1 MLVAGPSVSGL
12 PVSCS
17 LTIAASSR
25 CSVAFPYTL
34 ARARAEF
41 NKLRNGWVAGGHK
54 GLQRAINELFKT
66 PIFGTSIM
74 AVFYPEM
81 VKEVIEDE
89 VAKGMTK
96 EDLEELIRKLESPKR
111 KQ

>member
-1 MLVAGPSVSGL
+1 
-12 PVSCS
+12 
-17 LTIAASSR
+17 
-25 CSVAFPYTL
+25 
-34 ARARAEF
+34 
-41 NKLRNGWVAGGHK
+41 
-54 GLQRAINELFKT
+54 
-66 PIFGTSIM
+66 M